1 MENPAFT
8 EMSLSDGKVIMAI
21 MHVLS
26 LDLLC
31 QAVMGRV
38 PVLECLLLGARVCQ
52 RLRPILFGFKC
63 PLLEGPSSRVT
74 CPVPGTPKHG
84 YRGPGCVL
92 SQVSRRS

>member
-8 EMSLSDGKVIMAI
+8 KTSLSDGKVIMAI
-21 MHVLS
+21 MYVLS

-52 RLRPILFGFKC
+52 RLRPILFGFKW
-63 PLLEGPSSRVT
+63 PRSLRELALGLLAQYQEPPSMVT
-74 CPVPGTPKHG
+74 
-84 YRGPGCVL
+84 RGLGAC
-92 SQVSRRS
+92 